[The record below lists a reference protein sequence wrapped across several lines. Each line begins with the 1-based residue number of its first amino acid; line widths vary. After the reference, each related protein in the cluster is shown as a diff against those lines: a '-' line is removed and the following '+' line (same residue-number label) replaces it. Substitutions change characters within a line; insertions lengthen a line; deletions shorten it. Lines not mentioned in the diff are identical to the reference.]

1 MAGAKETPRQK
12 MIGMMY
18 LVLTALLALNISKE
32 VLDGFVKVENSLLET
47 QATLDTKLKDT
58 YTALEGKYS
67 SNPEKVG
74 PFFDEAQKIKDRSD
88 ELIKYIRHFKARCL
102 SASSGDYDKQEKETP
117 PFNKYIGEDDN
128 GVDSTLNLKLIKVKD
143 EYQNLTGII
152 VGGDPS
158 NPKKGKW
165 TAHGLKLAIEQYR
178 DFIVNIGIT
187 DVDSN
192 YLELPESNK
201 RSLTKRFTL
210 GKLDNKGNSVFDE
223 QNIKLAD
230 GGFEIRDDEVVF
242 WEIGNFYEMPI
253 AAVIPLLSKLIIDV
267 QDSAEDAVGWLL
279 SSTEAKS
286 LKFSEVMPLTIP
298 QSNYILRGDT
308 VRANIFLAAFDRTK
322 KPEVYVDTEKWD
334 GQDSTELD
342 YVGLG
347 IEPLDVNDQGQGL
360 LAMSSKGLSLGQ
372 YQYKGVIR
380 YQGPEGNMQ
389 SQQFFTPKFTIAEAA
404 LVVSP
409 TKMNVFYRGVP
420 NPVEISVPGVA
431 NNKLRVSISDG
442 HSIKK
447 QSDGTYIVEPV
458 KSTSKKVAIIS
469 VKGEMPDG
477 SISNL
482 GQSEFRVKRI
492 PDPVPFWAGKRPSDR
507 TITKNEV
514 LSFAPLAAKM
524 DNFDFDVKVRVKS
537 FTIRVSKDGTFKDLN
552 SPNNRL
558 SNDMKALLE
567 RVRRGNVIYFE
578 DIVVGM
584 PDGSQRVLAP
594 MKLKITS

>member
-32 VLDGFVKVENSLLET
+32 ILDGFVKVDNSLLQT
-47 QATLDTKLKDT
+47 QSTLASKIHDT
-58 YTALEGKYS
+58 YTALELKYN
-67 SNPEKVG
+67 SNKEKVG
-74 PFFDEAQKIKDRSD
+74 PFFDEAQEITKKSED
-88 ELIKYIRHFKARCL
+88 LITYLNQLKARCL
-102 SASSGDYDKQEKETP
+102 ATSEGDYKEQEALNFE
-117 PFNKYIGEDDN
+117 KYYGLDEFGKDT
-128 GVDSTLNLKLIKVKD
+128 TLNLQYIRRQD
-143 EYQNLTGII
+143 EFQALTSFM
-152 VGGDPS
+152 VGSDPL
-158 NPKKGKW
+158 NPKTSKW
-165 TAHGLKLAIEQYR
+165 SANALKVAIEAFR
-178 DFIVNIGIT
+178 DSIVKTSVI

-192 YLELPESNK
+192 LISLPLSTVK
-201 RSLTKRFTL
+201 SLNERFTL
-210 GKLDNKGNSVFDE
+210 GDELEDGKMVSWEEANFFDNP
-223 QNIKLAD
+223 LC
-230 GGFEIRDDEVVF
+230 
-242 WEIGNFYEMPI
+242 
-253 AAVIPLLSKLIIDV
+253 AVIPLMSKMIIDV
-267 QDSAEDAVGWLL
+267 QDAEEDAIGWLL

-286 LKFSEVMPLTIP
+286 LKFSDVMPLTIP
-298 QSNYILRGDT
+298 QSNYVLRGDT
-308 VRANIFLAAFDRTK
+308 ARANIFLAAFDPTK
-322 KPEVYVDTEKWD
+322 NTEVYVDPEKWD
-334 GQDSTELD
+334 GKDSIALD
-342 YVGLG
+342 YEGLG
-347 IEPLDVNDQGQGL
+347 LEPIDLNNQGQGL
-360 LAMSSKGLSLGQ
+360 MAMSTRGMSLGQ
-372 YQYKGVIR
+372 YQYKGIIR
-380 YQGPEGNMQ
+380 YQGAEGDME
-389 SQQFFTPKFTIAEAA
+389 SQKFLTPIFTIADAG

-420 NPVEISVPGVA
+420 NPVEVSVAGVP
-431 NNKLRVSISDG
+431 NNKLRVSISSG

-447 QSDGTYIVEPV
+447 QRDGTYIVEPA
-458 KSTSKKVAIIS
+458 KSTAKKEAVIS
-469 VKGEMPDG
+469 VRGEMADG

-482 GQSEFRVKRI
+482 GSSNFRVKRI

-507 TITKNEV
+507 TITKSEV

-558 SNDMKALLE
+558 TNDMKALLD